1 MTISKKTSAAPT
13 YPSGPSYDIGIS
25 DAHGQPLSTLTGLAA
40 THHVVLARVSYEPDG
55 HGTNR
60 RVISIFGALDG
71 NGMHANSPYPDYGFG
86 PRTRVQRGD
95 RFTDPL
101 GRWLLY
107 GSPRDTA
114 SVAKSIRRQG
124 FELNR
129 ATPIGI
135 TQITKQ
141 FFSNSIAQVIFAG
154 LAVVFVSGALSVS
167 TASRVCAIQALHG
180 MRTTGIIM
188 RQFLRHAFFFIIC
201 VCIGWMTWIS
211 IGAIFWPLASP
222 LGFAGQVFLSI
233 IIATTCMALVALSLS
248 IALVRVLVP
257 NALKL
262 IQGKRPLRFLMASG
276 CIMAIIVLALSSA
289 SLNVTNFKWRQSQTL
304 KTTLE
309 HQLSSNDGFQ
319 LQLWYSSDQNRA
331 RSMPSW
337 NDFVEQTSQSEHTRF
352 ASFRLGC
359 TWVDSSQ
366 DPQPCILMDS
376 RTARLHHLIR
386 NNTTLARIS
395 VIMPENEQWDSES
408 ITNNVLRAYSFE
420 QSLAAEEGKS
430 LPAINR
436 TSISIESRPRDA
448 VLSAFDTPSNTD
460 GLSSVP
466 VVVIDPSLLSGDTT
480 TSMVSTGGMTFDYSS
495 RHQLL
500 EILREKGVDSLVAS
514 VVNRHD
520 EIQTRLARTT
530 QEMNYFF
537 HHSLHI
543 HNMSAGRRNH
553 GGFDTMHTP
562 TSNYVRGIYA
572 WSAVISPFSIDTVPS
587 SGVMQCI
594 SSDPVAHRRLQR
606 RFHDLGFLTIHRRFA
621 GNHSALRFAAARR
634 QYQTS
639 LIAIHKPV
647 SAITY
652 HVRNIKHE
660 RLIDHA

>member
-1 MTISKKTSAAPT
+1 M
-13 YPSGPSYDIGIS
+13 D
-25 DAHGQPLSTLTGLAA
+25 DLDFHWCDLLA
-40 THHVVLARVSYEPDG
+40 
-55 HGTNR
+55 
-60 RVISIFGALDG
+60 F
-71 NGMHANSPYPDYGFG
+71 
-86 PRTRVQRGD
+86 
-95 RFTDPL
+95 RFSL
-101 GRWLLY
+101 R
-107 GSPRDTA
+107 
-114 SVAKSIRRQG
+114 IRRSG
-124 FELNR
+124 IPLHHHRHNVHG
-129 ATPIGI
+129 IGCLVI
-135 TQITKQ
+135 VDCSSKGSGAERTQINPRKAPFTFSHGFRLYHGNHRSRSQLCQ
-141 FFSNSIAQVIFAG
+141 FERYELQMA
-154 LAVVFVSGALSVS
+154 
-167 TASRVCAIQALHG
+167 AI
-180 MRTTGIIM
+180 
-188 RQFLRHAFFFIIC
+188 
-201 VCIGWMTWIS
+201 
-211 IGAIFWPLASP
+211 
-222 LGFAGQVFLSI
+222 
-233 IIATTCMALVALSLS
+233 
-248 IALVRVLVP
+248 P
-257 NALKL
+257 NTENN
-262 IQGKRPLRFLMASG
+262 M
-276 CIMAIIVLALSSA
+276 
-289 SLNVTNFKWRQSQTL
+289 
-304 KTTLE
+304 E

-395 VIMPENEQWDSES
+395 VIMPENEQWNSES

-530 QEMNYFF
+530 QEMNYF
-537 HHSLHI
+537 
-543 HNMSAGRRNH
+543 
-553 GGFDTMHTP
+553 
-562 TSNYVRGIYA
+562 
-572 WSAVISPFSIDTVPS
+572 SITA
-587 SGVMQCI
+587 CI
-594 SSDPVAHRRLQR
+594 SITCLLGGAIMVALTLCTLRRQIM
-606 RFHDLGFLTIHRRFA
+606 FVEYMHGA
-621 GNHSALRFAAARR
+621 PSYLRFQSILFLAAALCSASLPI
-634 QYQTS
+634 QLLIGGYNAVSTTS
-639 LIAIHKPV
+639 V
-647 SAITY
+647 SLLFIVVSLATTVLY
-652 HVRNIKHE
+652 DSRLRADSIKHP
-660 RLIDHA
+660 

>member
-1 MTISKKTSAAPT
+1 MHWTYKIASILAVALITLAAGFYAQNNEET

-25 DAHGQPLSTLTGLAA
+25 DAHGQTLSTLTGLAA

-211 IGAIFWPLASP
+211 IGAIFWPFASP

-248 IALVRVLVP
+248 IALVRVLVS

-309 HQLSSNDGFQ
+309 HQLSSYDGFQ

-395 VIMPENEQWDSES
+395 VIMPENEQWNSES

-520 EIQTRLARTT
+520 EIQTRLARTA
-530 QEMNYFF
+530 QEMNYF
-537 HHSLHI
+537 
-543 HNMSAGRRNH
+543 
-553 GGFDTMHTP
+553 
-562 TSNYVRGIYA
+562 
-572 WSAVISPFSIDTVPS
+572 SITA
-587 SGVMQCI
+587 CI
-594 SSDPVAHRRLQR
+594 SITCLLGGAIMVALTLCTLRRQIM
-606 RFHDLGFLTIHRRFA
+606 FVEYMHGA
-621 GNHSALRFAAARR
+621 PSYLRFQSILFLAAALCSASLPI
-634 QYQTS
+634 QLLIGGYNAVSTTS
-639 LIAIHKPV
+639 V
-647 SAITY
+647 SLLFIVVSLATTVLY
-652 HVRNIKHE
+652 DSRLRADSIKHP
-660 RLIDHA
+660 